1 MCNILVTISYN
12 YKLMIVCSLFFL
24 AFVLRFARAHVG
36 FWGGLNPL
44 DSLVFNTLTANLP
57 TSLRPAKA
65 GSSVGSR
72 EQTPDSS
79 REKGL
84 PQDHHHL

>member
-1 MCNILVTISYN
+1 MRQMLLTGKVNAQHSNNDCVINN
-12 YKLMIVCSLFFL
+12 H
-24 AFVLRFARAHVG
+24 A
-36 FWGGLNPL
+36 
-44 DSLVFNTLTANLP
+44 LTANLP
-57 TSLRPAKA
+57 PSLCLAKA

-84 PQDHHHL
+84 PEDHHHL